1 MERDGYTVWVS
12 QVSTPSTTFCPVY
25 RAIGVLQE
33 KWVLHIVRSLLGA
46 DRGFNE
52 LSRAVGGCNSATLT
66 QRLEQLEGL
75 GIVRKE
81 TDHEVT
87 GKLARSIYSLT
98 DAGRELQG
106 VIDAIGA
113 WGRSHLDG
121 EEEGHSQRAG
131 VASLTDCG
139 PPNVSV
145 PSTSLPEA

>member
-1 MERDGYTVWVS
+1 MS
-12 QVSTPSTTFCPVY
+12 PLSTPSTTFCPVY

-52 LSRAVGGCNSATLT
+52 LARAVGGCNSATLT

-75 GIVRKE
+75 GIVRKA

-98 DAGRELQG
+98 DAGRELQA
-106 VIDAIGA
+106 VIDAIGT
-113 WGRSHLDG
+113 WGRTHLDG
-121 EEEGHSQRAG
+121 EEECQGQRAG
-131 VASLTDCG
+131 ASSLAECG
-139 PPNVSV
+139 PPDA
-145 PSTSLPEA
+145 STPGASMSGASLPDA